1 MAYVI
6 SLMLA
11 KLLNVVE
18 CFSAF
23 AAEAFVSVAIDL
35 VLENYSLLHHLQH
48 LILFSRLEGQIIF

>member
-6 SLMLA
+6 SLMFA
-11 KLLNVVE
+11 KLLNVIE

-23 AAEAFVSVAIDL
+23 AAEAFVRVAVDL

-48 LILFSRLEGQIIF
+48 LVLFP

>member
-23 AAEAFVSVAIDL
+23 AAEAFVRITVNL

-48 LILFSRLEGQIIF
+48 LVLFP